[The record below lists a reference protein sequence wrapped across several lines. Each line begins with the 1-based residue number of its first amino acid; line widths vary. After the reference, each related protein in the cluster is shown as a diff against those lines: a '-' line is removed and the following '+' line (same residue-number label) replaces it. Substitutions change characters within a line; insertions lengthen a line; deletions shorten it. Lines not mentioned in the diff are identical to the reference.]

1 MLRKIL
7 KLFSNLVW
15 TQRNWEEDYLAQS
28 TDHADLERRIRKL
41 DRREVKAGPFGTVTH
56 NGYKY
61 R

>member
-7 KLFSNLVW
+7 KLFSNLLW
-15 TQRNWEEDYLAQS
+15 TQKNWEEDYLAQS

-41 DRREVKAGPFGTVTH
+41 DRREVTHGPFGTVQH

>member
-1 MLRKIL
+1 MRFLRKIFKQL
-7 KLFSNLVW
+7 LW
-15 TQRNWEEDYLAQS
+15 TQKDWTEDYLSQS

-41 DRREVKAGPFGTVTH
+41 DRREVTHGPFGTIQH

>member
-1 MLRKIL
+1 MRFLRKL
-7 KLFSNLVW
+7 LSKLFWSEKDWV
-15 TQRNWEEDYLAQS
+15 EDYLSQS

-41 DRREVKAGPFGTVTH
+41 DRREVTAGPFGTVTH

>member
-1 MLRKIL
+1 MRTLRKL
-7 KLFSNLVW
+7 LSKLFRTQKDW
-15 TQRNWEEDYLAQS
+15 TEDYLGQS

-41 DRREVKAGPFGTVTH
+41 DRREVTHGPFGTIQH

>member
-1 MLRKIL
+1 MRTLRKL
-7 KLFSNLVW
+7 LSKLFWAEKDWVN
-15 TQRNWEEDYLAQS
+15 DYLSQS

-41 DRREVKAGPFGTVTH
+41 DRREVTHGPFGTIQH

>member
-7 KLFSNLVW
+7 KLFSNLLW
-15 TQRNWEEDYLAQS
+15 TQRNWEEDYLSQS

-41 DRREVKAGPFGTVTH
+41 DRREVTHGPFGTITH